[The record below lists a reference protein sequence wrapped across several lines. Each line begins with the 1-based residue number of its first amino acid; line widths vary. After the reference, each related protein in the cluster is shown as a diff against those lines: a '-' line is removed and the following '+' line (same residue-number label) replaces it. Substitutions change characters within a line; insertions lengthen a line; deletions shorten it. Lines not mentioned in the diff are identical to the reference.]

1 METPR
6 KISWILEEFKIFQ
19 IIHSINPYKS
29 TNYLELKYYLNELYG
44 DELTMHELRSI
55 RLFLNE
61 VGLNL
66 SPTRLDIRIDRLVYL
81 GFENDTDILDK
92 LET

>member
-1 METPR
+1 MKIPR
-6 KISWILEEFKIFQ
+6 KISWLLEDFKYFQLLHTGDNYTRHNYIEMKEYFNNTYKDEFTF
-19 IIHSINPYKS
+19 
-29 TNYLELKYYLNELYG
+29 L
-44 DELTMHELRSI
+44 ELRSI

-61 VGLNL
+61 LALNL
-66 SPTRLDIRIDRLVYL
+66 PYSDINRRINRLVYL

>member
-6 KISWILEEFKIFQ
+6 KISWLLEDFKNFQ
-19 IIHSINPYKS
+19 LLHTGDKYTSL
-29 TNYLELKYYLNELYG
+29 NYIEMKEYFNNIYE
-44 DELTMHELRSI
+44 DSFTRSELRSI
-55 RLFLNE
+55 RLFLSELARKLPYSNI
-61 VGLNL
+61 NK
-66 SPTRLDIRIDRLVYL
+66 RIDRLVYL